1 MMTSK
6 YVGPDD
12 GEADEPKTESPT
24 LPGIR
29 KPRLTTSAVTLRE
42 LPAALDTIPLPS
54 ARGAGFR
61 APEEGGSDRPFEM
74 TRPPRDVNP
83 HAPTIPLPASQKSGP
98 RRNAKP
104 SGKSTP
110 ADSKR
115 KR

>member
-54 ARGAGFR
+54 TRGAGFR

-74 TRPPRDVNP
+74 MRARDVNP
-83 HAPTIPLPASQKSGP
+83 HAPTMPLPASQKSGP
-98 RRNAKP
+98 RRNEKP

-110 ADSKR
+110 AANKR